1 MNLILESLYLY
12 AMESGKNRYL
22 DRDEL
27 RDYRSAVCAMERL
40 SDQLEHLLEGESLR
54 LFKLYAE
61 NCDEERRYDDLS
73 TFRKGLAIG
82 LKLGALSV
90 SER

>member
-1 MNLILESLYLY
+1 MNSFFESLYLY
-12 AMESGKNRYL
+12 AMESGKNCCF

-27 RDYRSAVCAMERL
+27 RDYRSAVRAAEKL
-40 SDQLEHLLEGESLR
+40 SGQLERLLEGESLR

-61 NCDEERRYDDLS
+61 TCDDERYYDDLS

-82 LKLGALSV
+82 LKLGAFAM
-90 SER
+90 SEW